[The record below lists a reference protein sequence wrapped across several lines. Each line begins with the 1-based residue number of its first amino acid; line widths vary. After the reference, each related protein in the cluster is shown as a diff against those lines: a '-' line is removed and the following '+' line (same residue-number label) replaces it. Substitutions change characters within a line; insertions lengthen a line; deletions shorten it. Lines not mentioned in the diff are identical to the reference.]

1 MEAYGIAAVG
11 GGAMFGAWL
20 RWWLGLRLNALL
32 PALPF
37 GTLAANLIGGF
48 LVGVAIAF
56 FQRHPSLPPE
66 ARLFVITGFLGALT
80 TFSTFSAE
88 VVGMLQRGDYAWAGA
103 AAGAHLCGS
112 LVMTALGMAVVP
124 LLARSAG

>member
-1 MEAYGIAAVG
+1 MEPYGIAAVG
-11 GGAMFGAWL
+11 AGAMFGAWV
-20 RWWLGLRLNALL
+20 RWWLALRLNAVL

-66 ARLFVITGFLGALT
+66 ARLLVITGFLGALT

-88 VVGMLQRGDYAWAGA
+88 VVVMLQRGDYAWAGA
-103 AAGAHLCGS
+103 AAGAHLFGS
-112 LVMTALGMAVVP
+112 LLMTALGMAAVP
-124 LLARSAG
+124 LVVRAAG

>member
-1 MEAYGIAAVG
+1 MEPYGIAAVG
-11 GGAMFGAWL
+11 AGAMFGAWL
-20 RWWLGLRLNALL
+20 RWWLALRFNALL

-37 GTLAANLIGGF
+37 GTLAANLLGGF

-66 ARLFVITGFLGALT
+66 ARLLVITGFLGALT

-103 AAGAHLCGS
+103 AAGAHLFGS
-112 LVMTALGMAVVP
+112 LLMTALGMAAVP
-124 LLARSAG
+124 LVARAAG

>member
-11 GGAMFGAWL
+11 VGAMFGAWL
-20 RWWLGLRLNALL
+20 RWWLALRLNALL
-32 PALPF
+32 PALPL
-37 GTLAANLIGGF
+37 GTLAANLIGAF

-56 FQRHPSLPPE
+56 LQRHPTLPPE

-88 VVGMLQRGDYAWAGA
+88 VVGLLQRGDYAWAGA
-103 AAGAHLCGS
+103 TAGAHLFGS
-112 LVMTALGMAVVP
+112 LLLTALGMAAMSQ
-124 LLARSAG
+124 LARGAG

>member
-11 GGAMFGAWL
+11 AGAMLGAWL
-20 RWWLGLRLNALL
+20 RWWLALRFNALL
-32 PALPF
+32 PGLPV

-56 FQRHPSLPPE
+56 FQRHPALPPE
-66 ARLFVITGFLGALT
+66 ARLLVITGFLGALT

-88 VVGMLQRGDYAWAGA
+88 VVALLQRGDYAWAGA
-103 AAGAHLCGS
+103 AAGAHLAGS
-112 LVMTALGMAVVP
+112 LLMTALGMGTVT
-124 LLARSAG
+124 LLARTAA